1 MKKGLV
7 IGAVLVACAFAF
19 TGAALAAEI
28 STSGTMEFKLTGTS
42 QEDQASGLFG
52 AGDVFVDYG
61 VTLTSGAWEAN
72 LTPEFD
78 LAGDDLTWASA
89 YIKYSLDMV
98 AVSMK
103 PLGGERLQ
111 IWDLRG
117 NSDTKIRLPS
127 DPGID
132 VGVPV
137 DPLSLTLAVTNRA
150 VGDEAKFNYGVGAT
164 YAADPITV
172 AAIYAATDVAAA
184 DFYGSYYGAKV
195 SYAADPIT
203 IEGQFGTFS
212 PESAALE
219 EGSGYFAKFAYAM
232 GEGLGTITVKY
243 TAADENLNRTA
254 KDWSKIYGEYS
265 HPITD
270 DVSLT
275 LGVTNITP
283 GTEVGGVEVEA
294 YTEYKAVIGVS
305 L

>member
-19 TGAALAAEI
+19 AGAALAADI
-28 STSGTMEFKLTGTS
+28 STSGTIQFKLTGTS
-42 QEDQASGLFG
+42 QDGQASGLFA
-52 AGDVFVDYG
+52 AGDVEILYA
-61 VTLTSGAWEAN
+61 VTLTSDSWEAGI
-72 LTPEFD
+72 TPYFD
-78 LAGDDLTWASA
+78 LAGDDLTWDAA
-89 YIKYSLDMV
+89 YIKYSLDMMSL
-98 AVSMK
+98 SMK

-212 PESAALE
+212 PESVALE

-232 GEGLGTITVKY
+232 GEGLGTFTLKY
-243 TAADENLNRTA
+243 TMADKNLNRTA
-254 KDWSKIYGEYS
+254 EDWAKIYGEYS
-265 HPITD
+265 HPLTD
-270 DVSLT
+270 DVT
-275 LGVTNITP
+275 LKLDLSNITP
-283 GTEVGGVEVEA
+283 GTGA
-294 YTEYKAVIGVS
+294 DSYTKYEAVIGVS